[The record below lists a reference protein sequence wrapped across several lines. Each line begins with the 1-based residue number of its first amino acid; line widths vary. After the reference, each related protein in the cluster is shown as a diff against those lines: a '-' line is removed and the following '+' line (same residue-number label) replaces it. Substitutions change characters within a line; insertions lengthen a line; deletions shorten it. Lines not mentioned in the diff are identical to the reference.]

1 MTRHFLSSDDFT
13 PAEQAAA
20 IRRAAELK
28 KRRREPA
35 RSLEGLSVAM
45 IFEKPSTRTRVSF
58 EVAVGELGGHPV
70 VLKPDEV
77 QLGRGETIADTA
89 RILSRFCD
97 AIVIRTFGQERLTEL
112 AAAASV
118 PVVNGLSD
126 QEHPCQ
132 ALADVMT
139 IGERF
144 GELAPVRLCY
154 LGDGNNVCHS
164 LLLAGA
170 KAGLARLDVAS
181 PPGYEP
187 DPAVVVRARSI
198 GEESGTVIAVSNE
211 PAAAARGAHVLYT
224 DVWASMGQETEREE
238 RLGRFRGFA
247 VSSAVMADAA
257 PGAIAMHCLP
267 AHRGEEITGEVLDG
281 PRSIAFQEA
290 GNRMHAQKALLEW
303 LMRSGSERRG
313 THGKRKPRI
322 EKRTTK
328 RRPSSR

>member
-28 KRRREPA
+28 KRRREHA

-144 GELAPVRLCY
+144 GDLAPVRLCY

-170 KAGLARLDVAS
+170 KAGLARVDVAS

-187 DPAVVVRARSI
+187 DPATVARARSI
-198 GEESGTVIAVSNE
+198 GEETGTEIAVSNE
-211 PAAAARGAHVLYT
+211 PAAARGADVLYT
-224 DVWASMGQETEREE
+224 DVWASMGREAEREE
-238 RLGRFRGFA
+238 RLARFRGFA
-247 VSSAVMADAA
+247 VSSAIMAGAA

-267 AHRGEEITGEVLDG
+267 AHRGEEIDAEVIDG
-281 PRSIAFQEA
+281 PASAAWDQAE
-290 GNRMHAQKALLEW
+290 NRLHTAKAVLEW
-303 LMRSGSERRG
+303 VL
-313 THGKRKPRI
+313 
-322 EKRTTK
+322 
-328 RRPSSR
+328 SS

>member
-1 MTRHFLSSDDFT
+1 MTRHLLSSDDLT
-13 PAEQAAA
+13 AAQQASIIARA
-20 IRRAAELK
+20 IHVK
-28 KRRREPA
+28 KDRREHA
-35 RSLEGLSVAM
+35 LTLEGRSVAM

-58 EVAVGELGGHPV
+58 EVAVSELGGHPV

-144 GELAPVRLCY
+144 GDLAPVRPCY

-198 GEESGTVIAVSNE
+198 GEETGTVIAVSNE
-211 PAAAARGAHVLYT
+211 PAAAARGADVLYT
-224 DVWASMGQETEREE
+224 DVWARMGGEAAREE
-238 RLGRFRGFA
+238 
-247 VSSAVMADAA
+247 
-257 PGAIAMHCLP
+257 
-267 AHRGEEITGEVLDG
+267 
-281 PRSIAFQEA
+281 
-290 GNRMHAQKALLEW
+290 
-303 LMRSGSERRG
+303 
-313 THGKRKPRI
+313 
-322 EKRTTK
+322 
-328 RRPSSR
+328 

>member
-1 MTRHFLSSDDFT
+1 MTRHLLSSDDLT
-13 PAEQAAA
+13 PAQQASMIA
-20 IRRAAELK
+20 RATHVK
-28 KRRREPA
+28 KDRREHE

-58 EVAVGELGGHPV
+58 EVAVSELGGHPL

-77 QLGRGETIADTA
+77 QLGRGETIPDTA

-97 AIVIRTFGQERLTEL
+97 AIVIRTFAQERLTAL
-112 AAAASV
+112 AEAASI
-118 PVVNGLSD
+118 PVVNALSD
-126 QEHPCQ
+126 EEHPCQ

-144 GELAPVRLCY
+144 GDLSSVRVCY

-170 KAGLARLDVAS
+170 KAGLARVDVAA

-187 DPAVVVRARSI
+187 DPAVVARAQAI
-198 GEESGTVIAVSNE
+198 GEGTGTVIAVSNE

-224 DVWASMGQETEREE
+224 DVWASMGREAEREE
-238 RLGRFRGFA
+238 RVARFRGFA
-247 VSSAVMADAA
+247 VSSAIMANAA

-267 AHRGEEITGEVLDG
+267 AHRGEEIDAEVIDG
-281 PRSIAFQEA
+281 PASAVWDQAE
-290 GNRMHAQKALLEW
+290 NRLHTAKAVLEW
-303 LMRSGSERRG
+303 VL
-313 THGKRKPRI
+313 
-322 EKRTTK
+322 
-328 RRPSSR
+328 SS